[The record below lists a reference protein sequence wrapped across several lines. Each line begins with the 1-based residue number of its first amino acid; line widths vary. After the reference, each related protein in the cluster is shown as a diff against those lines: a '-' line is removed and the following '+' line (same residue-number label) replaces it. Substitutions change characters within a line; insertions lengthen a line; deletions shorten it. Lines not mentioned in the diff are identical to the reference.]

1 MYHCFVLKGGHV
13 KCPNPNDVP
22 KWATMTEFS
31 EISMG
36 FPRSCGVSSHQLV
49 SCWDLSAMREGKV
62 DVPGGVLGTWTNSY
76 AYGPGSGACVLLT
89 SGKLRCQAKNAPLS
103 SGFTDAPY
111 GNHALARLGSGLMP
125 VEGVGCAVT
134 TEGLPKCWNYMG
146 KETPVPKDVAGV
158 TAIGAAGRTWEGIP
172 DPTRVCTL
180 LNGTTVRCW
189 RGETGSPLAIPKAD
203 LKRFKRTLTGDG

>member
-62 DVPGGVLGTWTNSY
+62 DVPGACLALG
-76 AYGPGSGACVLLT
+76 LT
-89 SGKLRCQAKNAPLS
+89 PTPTAQAPAPAFS
-103 SGFTDAPY
+103 
-111 GNHALARLGSGLMP
+111 
-125 VEGVGCAVT
+125 
-134 TEGLPKCWNYMG
+134 
-146 KETPVPKDVAGV
+146 
-158 TAIGAAGRTWEGIP
+158 
-172 DPTRVCTL
+172 
-180 LNGTTVRCW
+180 
-189 RGETGSPLAIPKAD
+189 
-203 LKRFKRTLTGDG
+203 